1 MLAGMAVGFFSQ
13 KNIFWK
19 HFIIIITIYSHLLQK
34 KKSKY
39 WHYGLLGV

>member
-1 MLAGMAVGFFSQ
+1 MLAGMAVGFFPP

-34 KKSKY
+34 KNQNTDTMAC
-39 WHYGLLGV
+39 